1 MGKIR
6 RKKPI
11 DFVIIWVD
19 GNDPKWRAVKNQ
31 YDPNPEAGEDD
42 QEVRMTEKN
51 GTEIGIIFNIGSEQ
65 LKNIHRGYV
74 RFIL

>member
-1 MGKIR
+1 MIAVSYLLKMGEEMGKIR

-31 YDPNPEAGEDD
+31 YDGIYEEAYIP
-42 QEVRMTEKN
+42 K
-51 GTEIGIIFNIGSEQ
+51 EILGS
-65 LKNIHRGYV
+65 I
-74 RFIL
+74 

>member
-31 YDPNPEAGEDD
+31 YDPNPEAGEMI
-42 QEVRMTEKN
+42 RKC

-65 LKNIHRGYV
+65 LKNIHRGT
-74 RFIL
+74 